1 MSGTIPTT
9 QLFNNFKQLPDSQL
23 LTMSL
28 TDLQKYATTVST
40 TIALEQ
46 SSIAGNQANYLTY
59 SELVNV
65 SQSTVDGIGYEI
77 AANDLIVNTT
87 DMQIADLS
95 GQSAALLSTITNY
108 QSSIDVQNGIVE
120 NASSIISSLT
130 AESGMIDSTL
140 NISQLGFVSTA
151 KYYSTLYMTFMAKD
165 LIYQNRLNAIS
176 TTSSILS
183 AAIEYEK
190 ITYDNWQASTVTRQ
204 AIDSQLANLY
214 TDSNAIQ
221 STLTRYKIEETL
233 AIGYYDSTNQAVNS
247 ISSLYAGSLLNQQYY
262 ESLSTQTGYTN
273 ALTTATTA
281 ATTAKNLSVASPND
295 TTLSAAATL
304 AANLVTSLAAQK
316 SAATTET
323 AKLQA
328 LVANITAD
336 TYAATV
342 AQYQNQIQIEINNIS
357 TFESYK
363 TQSLGT
369 LAFYS
374 TLYDQSEFDVA
385 SSILQINTFSTLYDS
400 SIVGSNTLMRI
411 AAEDTSTIAG
421 KQDEITAIS
430 MMISSMNI
438 EYTNY
443 DSSYKG
449 YVSISTLMKKD
460 VDIAVADLA
469 IYSTFYESTTSALT
483 DYTIQLQA
491 VQGPLTSNT
500 ALLLSQSSILAYETI
515 NLKAYTTQL
524 RNSINTQE
532 RASFAY
538 RETYVRQKRI
548 SAQIYYD
555 SIIADAIKTT
565 AKTNEDA
572 QKVAGP
578 GAAIKP
584 IEVDLT
590 TPDITLAFTNLT
602 TITAFLN
609 TFMNIYGNYDVQTK
623 NLQAVSTAVGGE
635 RESLNA
641 LTKYQTAYMVS
652 PTPTNAMILNSA
664 QNDYNEAMKTY
675 ASIVKNIDLTQSQID
690 VAKPKFQQGYV
701 GVFKSDEIFN
711 NESTISSFLV

>member
-1 MSGTIPTT
+1 
-9 QLFNNFKQLPDSQL
+9 
-23 LTMSL
+23 MSL